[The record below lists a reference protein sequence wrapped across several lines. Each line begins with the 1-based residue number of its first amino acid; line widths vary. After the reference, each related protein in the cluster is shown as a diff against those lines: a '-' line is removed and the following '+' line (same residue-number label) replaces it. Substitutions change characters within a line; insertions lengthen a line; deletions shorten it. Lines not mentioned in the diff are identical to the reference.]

1 MESEDVLII
10 DENNYSFDEIKL
22 KKKVNVNSNNIQN
35 NIETKKN
42 KKSNIFLSKVPEKN
56 LTADSFLFSCS
67 SHIVKEN
74 VHLDMLILSYFPLK
88 SFKKELFFFSC
99 PHI

>member
-42 KKSNIFLSKVPEKN
+42 KKSNIFLSKVDYQNIVKKYLELKKN
-56 LTADSFLFSCS
+56 LRSQ
-67 SHIVKEN
+67 VKEKKITE
-74 VHLDMLILSYFPLK
+74 VYLLVKIGSKVLK
-88 SFKKELFFFSC
+88 NMNSMKKFL
-99 PHI
+99 